1 MIKKYRV
8 WFNGREFNIV
18 VNEKE
23 LKKLR
28 HDFKQKKVYELKD
41 LDINLGLVKNIS
53 WEKNKGWF
61 TK

>member
-1 MIKKYRV
+1 MKKYRV

-28 HDFKQKKVYELKD
+28 DDFKQKKVYELKD

-53 WEKNKGWF
+53 WEKNKEWF

>member
-1 MIKKYRV
+1 MKKYRV

-23 LKKLR
+23 LKKVR
-28 HDFKQKKVYELKD
+28 SDFKEKKIYELKD
-41 LDINLGLVKNIS
+41 LDINLGLVRNIS
-53 WEKNKGWF
+53 WEKDKGWF